1 MPHLNAN
8 RLAKWCLVAAAAF
21 VIVGLIIVRAA
32 GSADLIV
39 FGTVLVAI
47 GFLLGFYAHKLS
59 PRVVRRFLDD

>member
-1 MPHLNAN
+1 VPHANAN
-8 RLAKWCLVAAAAF
+8 RLAKWCLSAAAAF

-47 GFLLGFYAHKLS
+47 GFLLGFYAHKLN